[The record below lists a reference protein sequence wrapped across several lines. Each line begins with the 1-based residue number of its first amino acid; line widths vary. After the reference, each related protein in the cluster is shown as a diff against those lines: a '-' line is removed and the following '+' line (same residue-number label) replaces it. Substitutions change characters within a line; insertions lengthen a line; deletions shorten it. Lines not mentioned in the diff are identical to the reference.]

1 MYIGQTFDFEHEGKN
16 FRAFI
21 ESDNDATPPW
31 DRECGHVD
39 VSEWERRNKAPSE
52 VIINENHGAKRFVCM
67 REAIAKATREG
78 WGLSDESMQALSAR
92 IGRTP
97 SKREVIA
104 EAVRLDV
111 ERMRDWC
118 ADEWGYIGVCV
129 CLLDSEGSP
138 IGDKYAAACWGI
150 ESDCDDCI
158 REVARDMARD
168 AMAEAQATMARIS
181 SVLEG

>member
-1 MYIGQTFDFEHEGKN
+1 MYSGQTFDFEHEGKQ

-21 ESDNDATPPW
+21 ESDHDAGTPW

-39 VSEWERRNKAPSE
+39 VSEWEHRNKRPSE
-52 VIINENHGAKRFVCM
+52 VIVNEDRGSRRFVCI

-78 WGLSDESMQALSAR
+78 WGLSDESLQALSDR

-97 SKREVIA
+97 TKKEVTT
-104 EAVRLDV
+104 ESVRLDV
-111 ERMRDWC
+111 ERMRAWC
-118 ADEWGYIGVCV
+118 ADEWEYIGVCV

-138 IGDKYAAACWGI
+138 IGNKYAAALWGI
-150 ESDCDDCI
+150 ESDCDDYI
-158 REVARDMARD
+158 RDVARELASEAMTEARNTC
-168 AMAEAQATMARIS
+168 ERIN

>member
-1 MYIGQTFDFEHEGKN
+1 MYSGQTFDFEHEGKQ

-21 ESDNDATPPW
+21 ESDDDATPPW

-52 VIINENHGAKRFVCM
+52 VIINEDRGSRRFVCI

-78 WGLSDESMQALSAR
+78 WGLNGAPLAALEEKL
-92 IGRTP
+92 GRKPT
-97 SKREVIA
+97 KREVIA
-104 EAVRLDV
+104 EAVRIDI
-111 ERMRDWC
+111 ERMRAWC
-118 ADEWGYIGVCV
+118 ADEWEYIGVCV

-138 IGDKYAAACWGI
+138 IGDKYSAALWGI
-150 ESDCDDCI
+150 ESDCDDYI
-158 REVARDMARD
+158 QEVARDMASD
-168 AMAEAQATMARIS
+168 ALREAQATMVHIS

>member
-1 MYIGQTFDFEHEGKN
+1 MYSGQTFDFEHEGKQ

-21 ESDNDATPPW
+21 ESDDDATPPW

-39 VSEWERRNKAPSE
+39 VSEWERRNKRPSE
-52 VIINENHGAKRFVCM
+52 VIINEDRGSRSFVCI
-67 REAIAKATREG
+67 REAIAKATHEG
-78 WGLSDESMQALSAR
+78 WGLSDESMQALSER

-97 SKREVIA
+97 TKKEVIA

-111 ERMRDWC
+111 ERMRAWC
-118 ADEWGYIGVCV
+118 ADQWEYVGVCV

-138 IGDKYAAACWGI
+138 IGDKYAAALWGI
-150 ESDCDDCI
+150 ESECDDYI
-158 REVARDMARD
+158 REVAREMAAD
-168 AMAEAQATMARIS
+168 AMAEAQSTADKIN

>member
-1 MYIGQTFDFEHEGKN
+1 MYSGQTFDFEHNGKQ

-21 ESDNDATPPW
+21 KCDYGSETPW
-31 DRECGHVD
+31 DREDGHVD
-39 VSEWERRNKAPSE
+39 VSDWQRRDKRPSE
-52 VIINENHGAKRFVCM
+52 VIINEDRGSRRFVCL
-67 REAIAKATREG
+67 REAMVKATREG
-78 WGLSDESMQALSAR
+78 WGLSDEPMQALTER
-92 IGRTP
+92 IGRKPT
-97 SKREVIA
+97 KKEVTA

-111 ERMRDWC
+111 ERMRAWC

-138 IGDKYAAACWGI
+138 IGDEYAAACWGI
-150 ESDCDDCI
+150 ESDCDAYI
-158 REVARDMARD
+158 REVARDMAGD